1 MASASPTQPSVQ
13 QPGIRYSQYSH
24 PTHSIREEHA
34 PITPQHT
41 HLSHEQPLPANPHQ
55 RQTHH
60 LQPHYVQPLYAL
72 HQPTPF
78 IAELPAPLP
87 VAPDTSTPRQ
97 QLDEDEQLARKL
109 VQLEAQEIRN
119 RPNSNVN
126 EPEHLG
132 ELGPHLSPALSHR
145 SSSQAQG
152 VDSRRLSSGVPFN
165 AESYGPPPAGTV
177 ADGSELPEV
186 VVPGTLSGT
195 EASQLPEVVPGSLPA
210 AAEAVLGPS
219 SLSAYLEKYRQ
230 VPYPPQWKLAPPVVT
245 LYASTN
251 TSSKA
256 DWLDTPDSCM
266 WHTIRRSEVS
276 QHSPPPLYMFSFKT
290 RGGTF
295 RDPKHSWTMTCNSPD
310 ESAKKKTSKSRLPS
324 WEYELRLDRD
334 TGIRKHEA
342 LSAGGKRAILTTYVQ
357 ASNYD
362 SLRFVGNDGKA
373 YQWVSQVP
381 LGYAKGARYDTL
393 RHALFVARGSIVDPL
408 YGDIVADHAFWD
420 GSASGRPEEALCIRS
435 AGVQCALVVASLQ
448 VLKDWHR
455 RTLRKY
461 REKDPEGFMQ
471 AECIAREQELGMLS
485 HWRGS
490 DKATR

>member
-1 MASASPTQPSVQ
+1 
-13 QPGIRYSQYSH
+13 
-24 PTHSIREEHA
+24 
-34 PITPQHT
+34 
-41 HLSHEQPLPANPHQ
+41 
-55 RQTHH
+55 
-60 LQPHYVQPLYAL
+60 
-72 HQPTPF
+72 
-78 IAELPAPLP
+78 
-87 VAPDTSTPRQ
+87 
-97 QLDEDEQLARKL
+97 
-109 VQLEAQEIRN
+109 
-119 RPNSNVN
+119 
-126 EPEHLG
+126 
-132 ELGPHLSPALSHR
+132 
-145 SSSQAQG
+145 
-152 VDSRRLSSGVPFN
+152 
-165 AESYGPPPAGTV
+165 
-177 ADGSELPEV
+177 
-186 VVPGTLSGT
+186 LSGT

-210 AAEAVLGPS
+210 AAEVVLGPS

-230 VPYPPQWKLAPPVVT
+230 VPYPLQWKLAPPIVT

-290 RGGTF
+290 RGGGTF

-310 ESAKKKTSKSRLPS
+310 ESAKNKTSKSRLPS

-471 AECIAREQELGMLS
+471 AECVAREQELGMLS